1 MLANIA
7 FLLSSF
13 LEGLTQFLR
22 FLPAKEVSF
31 TFNSLPYL
39 EQTDSEGLPERA
51 FDFANGAA
59 FALLY
64 AASEVLLPVE
74 VLKK

>member
-1 MLANIA
+1 MLQVASLGA
-7 FLLSSF
+7 FL
-13 LEGLTQFLR
+13 
-22 FLPAKEVSF
+22 
-31 TFNSLPYL
+31 
-39 EQTDSEGLPERA
+39 RA
-51 FDFANGAA
+51 LNFAMGAD